1 MSNGIVQVNEETL
14 DTFINQR
21 NLPCGESVRS
31 GHLSKAGCS
40 EKDALLFLAVN
51 RGDLSNHNQIGSGQV
66 SSVRTILTS
75 LS

>member
-51 RGDLSNHNQIGSGQV
+51 RGDLIIIRLAV
-66 SSVRTILTS
+66 VKFPLFVPY
-75 LS
+75 